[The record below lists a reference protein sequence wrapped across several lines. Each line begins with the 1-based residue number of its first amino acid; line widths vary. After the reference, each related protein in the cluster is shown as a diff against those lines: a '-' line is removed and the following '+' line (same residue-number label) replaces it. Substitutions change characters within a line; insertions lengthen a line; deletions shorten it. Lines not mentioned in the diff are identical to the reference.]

1 MFVNFTADWCI
12 TCKVNEVVAIDT
24 EDTTDL
30 FKALGVRYLK
40 ADWTLEDPSITA
52 SLARFGRVGVPLY
65 LVYHKGS
72 ETPLV
77 LPQILTSEMIRQ
89 ALQTSA
95 PAAIIGAK

>member
-1 MFVNFTADWCI
+1 
-12 TCKVNEVVAIDT
+12 
-24 EDTTDL
+24 
-30 FKALGVRYLK
+30 
-40 ADWTLEDPSITA
+40 
-52 SLARFGRVGVPLY
+52 

-95 PAAIIGAK
+95 PAAIIGAN